1 MDMALLAATTG
12 LFAALAA
19 VCVLPVC
26 ADSTDD
32 HGDGRGS
39 VIIPRHVPTPRF
51 RPRTWAFLAIAA
63 GLGLL
68 FLGWQRPS
76 IPQLYSG
83 AVRDL
88 AVAITKDPAIV
99 NGYVAR
105 LHPATVYLA
114 VAYIVGIALVV
125 RAGLARRL
133 VMLAHALLYV
143 AMSLIIQSLMITVG
157 VATDWLVGP
166 FGIEA
171 TLANLLIGG
180 LVVMRLT
187 FTSFALPRATVVPV
201 TRRRWPW
208 DNIVACCAL
217 LSAVAA
223 LVVAYAFLS
232 EPSNLATAWQ
242 VFLPL
247 YAVCLLLTIML
258 VPLWALWW
266 SSRRAPAPD
275 ARRPP
280 VDVIIPA
287 YNEEENIARLLRSID
302 VAAERYGGPVWVVV
316 SNDGSVDRTE
326 QIAEAEVAAFRWA
339 RGRVLTAPN
348 GGQSAA
354 LNRALAITDADVC
367 IRIDADSVMGP
378 DALVY
383 SVPWF
388 RDPEVGMVGAMEEP
402 RRDHVTWFHRLR
414 TLEALFQFRF
424 ARLAQSVVDGMVV
437 IPGTYTVF
445 RREPALAV
453 GGFPVRMNGEDTDL
467 TMQFGRLG
475 YRSVIDPRIRCYEDV
490 PRSAGEFVE
499 QRTRW
504 ARAGFHV
511 YARHVPLRCGSAGP
525 RVWFWTM
532 RRGFSWFS
540 LQVGLVAPIFMLELA
555 LTHPSYRQNLATF
568 VSVYMAAGAVPV
580 LISVPF
586 AIRHRQWR
594 SLLWAPTW
602 CAYAF
607 LRRMSTLEA
616 AITLPVRPFPA
627 PVPVPARPTVP
638 RQARRPRR
646 LGAADALAAPDGE

>member
-1 MDMALLAATTG
+1 MDMALLAATIG
-12 LFAALAA
+12 LFVALVA
-19 VCVLPVC
+19 VCVLPVR
-26 ADSTDD
+26 ADSTED
-32 HGDGRGS
+32 HGNGRGS
-39 VIIPRHVPTPRF
+39 VIIPRHIPTPRF
-51 RPRTWAFLAIAA
+51 RPRTWAFLVIAA
-63 GLGLL
+63 ALGLV

-76 IPQLYSG
+76 IPQLYID

-88 AVAITKDPAIV
+88 AVAITDDPASV

-105 LHPATVYLA
+105 LHPATMYLA

-133 VMLAHALLYV
+133 VMLAHAVLYV
-143 AMSLIIQSLMITVG
+143 AMSLIIQALMITVG
-157 VATDWLVGP
+157 VTTKWLVGP

-187 FTSFALPRATVVPV
+187 FSSFALPRATVVPV

-208 DNIVACCAL
+208 DDIVACCAL
-217 LSAVAA
+217 LSAVAL

-232 EPSNLATAWQ
+232 EPSNLTTAWQ

-258 VPLWALWW
+258 VPLWLLWW
-266 SSRRAPAPD
+266 SSRRAPEPD
-275 ARRPP
+275 AHRPR

-302 VAAERYGGPVWVVV
+302 LAAERYGGPVWVVV
-316 SNDGSVDRTE
+316 SNDGSADGTE
-326 QIAEAEVAAFRWA
+326 QIAQAEVDAFRWA

-354 LNRALAITDADVC
+354 LNRALAITDAGIC
-367 IRIDADSVMGP
+367 IRIDADCVMGP
-378 DALVY
+378 DALTY

-402 RRDHVTWFHRLR
+402 RPDHVTWFHRLR

-424 ARLAQSVVDGMVV
+424 ARLGQSVVDGMVV
-437 IPGTYTVF
+437 IPGTYTAF

-475 YRSVIDPRIRCYEDV
+475 YRSVIDPRIRCFEDV

-511 YARHVPLRCGSAGP
+511 YARHVPLRSGSAGP

-555 LTHPSYRQNLATF
+555 LTHPSYRQNVATF
-568 VSVYMAAGAVPV
+568 VAVYMAAGAVPV

-586 AIRHRQWR
+586 AVRHRQWR

-602 CAYAF
+602 CVYAF
-607 LRRMSTLEA
+607 LRRLGTLEA

-627 PVPVPARPTVP
+627 PAPAAARARVP
-638 RQARRPRR
+638 RQAPRR
-646 LGAADALAAPDGE
+646 RRLRAADALAAPDGD